1 MKQTGT
7 ILLVLLM
14 AGVATAAIQ
23 TDGQHGN
30 DAQYSRGDVKSFT
43 FTDELFQ
50 DNDAAM
56 EDAEFRCRRGKAKGK
71 GKSKGKAKGRGKGRG
86 KSKGKGKGKHK
97 GHCEDVQ
104 PEPEPTPEPEPEE
117 PRDEFIPPVF

>member
-23 TDGQHGN
+23 IDGQQGN
-30 DAQYSRGDVKSFT
+30 EAQYVRGDVKSFT

-56 EDAEFRCRRGKAKGK
+56 EDAEFRCGRGKGKAKGH
-71 GKSKGKAKGRGKGRG
+71 SKGKAKGKA
-86 KSKGKGKGKHK
+86 K
-97 GHCEDVQ
+97 GHCV
-104 PEPEPTPEPEPEE
+104 PTPEPEPEPE
-117 PRDEFIPPVF
+117 PEDPRDEWIPPM

>member
-30 DAQYSRGDVKSFT
+30 EAQYSRGDVKSFT

-56 EDAEFRCRRGKAKGK
+56 EDAEFRCGRGKGKAKGHRKGKAKGK
-71 GKSKGKAKGRGKGRG
+71 A
-86 KSKGKGKGKHK
+86 K
-97 GHCEDVQ
+97 GHCQDTDTDPDPDDDEDDDDDDDD
-104 PEPEPTPEPEPEE
+104 
-117 PRDEFIPPVF
+117 RDEWIPPTS